1 MPSFV
6 ISNVGTAALVDV
18 ATGDVVADFSKL
30 DSIDITIDSAMTEV
44 YGGTAAYPMVNILKD
59 RKPLVDLK
67 GPELNLGAYYRVLG
81 ATNTAGASGSPVQI
95 FVAEDYVIPAS
106 GSLTLDHTPST
117 VKTNMTV
124 KGIIDDQQ
132 FTSVASAPTAGQ
144 YSITGNTLTFDTS
157 DAGTS
162 VRVFYYY
169 DSVSGSKFDVSSAAI
184 PGVYQFIATAKYLQN
199 VNDPAKTAYDIVFS
213 ARSTQLIGTLKVS
226 MQRQQ
231 ATAQS
236 LQLNILDP
244 GDGYDPVEIST
255 SATYQ

>member
-1 MPSFV
+1 MPSFI

-59 RKPLVDLK
+59 RKPVVDLK
-67 GPELNLGAYYRVLG
+67 GPELNLGAYYRILG
-81 ATNTAGASGSPVQI
+81 ATNTAGATGTPVQI
-95 FVAEDYVIPAS
+95 FVAEDYVIPTS
-106 GSLTLDHTPST
+106 GSVTLNHTQST

-124 KGIIDDQQ
+124 KGIIDDSP
-132 FTSVASAPTAGQ
+132 FTVAASAPTQGQ
-144 YSITGNTLTFDTS
+144 YSISGSTLTFNTA

-169 DSVSGSKFDVSSAAI
+169 DSTSGSKIDVSSAAI
-184 PGVYQFIATAKYLQN
+184 PGVFQFIATAKYLQN
-199 VNDPAKTAYDIVFS
+199 VNDPAKTAYDITFT

-231 ATAQS
+231 ATAQT

-244 GDGYDPVEIST
+244 GDGYDPVEINT
-255 SATYQ
+255 SAVYK